1 MKVNRKTALV
11 NEKEVQYTHIENAS
25 SAVCFMFSGTGYTY
39 EKPLFYYSTMTML
52 QNQYD
57 VVHVHYSYEQDVF
70 KLSSEDLTTIIY
82 NDVNAVITEVFNSRQ
97 YLNTVFLGKS
107 LGTIPIINRFMR
119 NDEYLNSKLILL
131 TPLLK
136 FDTIFEALMMSNHLA
151 LIVIGNRDTHY
162 ITSKIQAIE
171 NKPNIRIEEIPN
183 ANHSLDIEP
192 TNTLDSILALEKVLK
207 SIGEFLSD
215 SH

>member
-1 MKVNRKTALV
+1 MKVNRKTTFV
-11 NEKEVQYTHIENAS
+11 NEKEVRYTHIENGS
-25 SAVCFMFSGTGYTY
+25 SVVCFMFSGTGYTY

-57 VVHVHYSYEQDVF
+57 VVHVHYSYGQDVF
-70 KLSSEDLTTIIY
+70 KLSTEDITNIIY
-82 NDVNAVITEVFNSRQ
+82 DDVIAVITEVLKSQQ

-107 LGTIPIINRFMR
+107 LGTIPIINKLMK
-119 NDEYLNSKLILL
+119 NDNYLNSKLILL

-136 FDTIFEALMMSNHLA
+136 LDTIFEALLMSNHSA
-151 LIVIGNRDTHY
+151 LIVIGERDSHF

-171 NKPNIRIEEIPN
+171 TKQNIKIERIPD

-192 TNTLDSILALEKVLK
+192 TNTLNSIITLEKVLK
-207 SIGEFLSD
+207 RINEFLSD